1 MEKMGAVM
9 RTERKGSRALC
20 FEGNERASGS
30 YGPETEMPR
39 WPALSSPFLS
49 HPLPAAENASLWVP
63 ARSFP
68 DSRAHYAHLVLGALE
83 LPKDR
88 DNVCFS
94 ASCVLTAGQH
104 PGTEKF
110 LVAICW
116 IQD

>member
-1 MEKMGAVM
+1 MEKMGVVM
-9 RTERKGSRALC
+9 RMERKGSHALC
-20 FEGNERASGS
+20 FDGKERASARMDQR
-30 YGPETEMPR
+30 EMPR
-39 WPALSSPFLS
+39 WPALSSPLLS
-49 HPLPAAENASLWVP
+49 HPLPAAGNASLWVP

-68 DSRAHYAHLVLGALE
+68 DSRAHYPHLVLGAFE

-94 ASCVLTAGQH
+94 ASCVLTAGQR
-104 PGTEKF
+104 PSTEKF

>member
-20 FEGNERASGS
+20 SVGKERVSGL

-39 WPALSSPFLS
+39 WPALSSPLLS

-68 DSRAHYAHLVLGALE
+68 DSRAHYPHLVLGAFE
-83 LPKDR
+83 LPKTETMSVFLPPVSSLLDR
-88 DNVCFS
+88 
-94 ASCVLTAGQH
+94 VLAQRS
-104 PGTEKF
+104 F
-110 LVAICW
+110 W
-116 IQD
+116 